1 MFTSKRTPDHK
12 AKGKEPGLK
21 RCEEDE
27 GETEP
32 SFEPIRR
39 EGRAAAQTALGSA
52 WAVPPLQLLVPT
64 GVPAWCSPSCSLWPE
79 PGCDGSSTAMVL
91 LLPMEPQGDG
101 HTVVFDSAL
110 SLSFDSTHSIPKR
123 VIGTIGRF
131 SIMESIICL
140 EGLLYG
146 YLKLNKTKRTG
157 YSQLA

>member
-1 MFTSKRTPDHK
+1 M
-12 AKGKEPGLK
+12 KEKLNRALSPSTERAGQQRRLLLAQPGLC
-21 RCEEDE
+21 RLCSCWSQLVSLP
-27 GETEP
+27 GAPRAVP
-32 SFEPIRR
+32 S
-39 EGRAAAQTALGSA
+39 GQSQAVTGAAQPWS
-52 WAVPPLQLLVPT
+52 W
-64 GVPAWCSPSCSLWPE
+64 
-79 PGCDGSSTAMVL
+79 

-123 VIGTIGRF
+123 VIGTIARF